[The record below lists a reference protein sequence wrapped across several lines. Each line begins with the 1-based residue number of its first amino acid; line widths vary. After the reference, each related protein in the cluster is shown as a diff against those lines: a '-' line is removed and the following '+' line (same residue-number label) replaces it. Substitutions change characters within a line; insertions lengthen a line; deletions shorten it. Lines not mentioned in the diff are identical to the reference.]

1 MIAAHLD
8 VECRV
13 TVLGHLQRGGSP
25 VAFDRFLAT
34 RFGIHAVDLVE
45 ADRWGEMVVLQNNA
59 MGSIPLSEVAGTPR
73 EIPLDH
79 ELLEAARK
87 AGISLGEST

>member
-1 MIAAHLD
+1 
-8 VECRV
+8 
-13 TVLGHLQRGGSP
+13 
-25 VAFDRFLAT
+25 
-34 RFGIHAVDLVE
+34 VE